1 MMIQI
6 IIYMMKIHLKIPS
19 RFFKIPDNNALY
31 KNYKEF
37 LNESSFYFFVTNNFN
52 FLVFIATVS
61 DS

>member
-1 MMIQI
+1 MIK
-6 IIYMMKIHLKIPS
+6 MHLKIPS